1 MQPMHL
7 AAMPSFASC
16 LRNPCV
22 HEIPG
27 IRGIQMTCALAVL
40 VVGPQG
46 NKVFEPGLIQESEHL
61 VFCCAVAWRR
71 S

>member
-1 MQPMHL
+1 MVPMHL

-16 LRNPCV
+16 LRNLWV

-27 IRGIQMTCALAVL
+27 IHKIQLTCALAVWAP
-40 VVGPQG
+40 GPQG
-46 NKVFEPGLIQESEHL
+46 NKVFEPGLIQESEHQ
-61 VFCCAVAWRR
+61 VFCCAVEWHR